1 MTINFAILGAGR
13 IGQVHARAVTAT
25 PGARLV
31 AISDPMAE
39 AAGKVAEAYGCDIRS
54 IDEIA
59 ASDDVQAVAICTPT
73 NTHADLIEQF
83 ARAGKAVFCEKPIDL
98 NLNRVKTCLDTVA
111 AEKARARAKRREAA
125 ENGTARCAEA
135 LANGAISADLV
146 VNFQG
151 DAPLTP
157 PWFVEELIAA
167 MKADPGAQM
176 ATPVLQC
183 DPATYDMFVEDRQ
196 NGRVGGTT
204 AVFGEDHR
212 ALYFSKE
219 IVPYIDP
226 AKVPERDIPVYHHV
240 GVYAYR
246 PEALRSYTFWGVSRL
261 ETLEGLEQLRFL
273 VHGVPVRCVVVE
285 SRGRMFWELNNPA
298 DVARIEKVLKEQ

>member
-1 MTINFAILGAGR
+1 MKTVILIPARYESTRYPGKPLAELTQKDGSRKSLIRMSWEVASTISGVDEVHVVTDDAR
-13 IGQVHARAVTAT
+13 IR
-25 PGARLV
+25 
-31 AISDPMAE
+31 E
-39 AAGKVAEAYGCDIRS
+39 AAEGFG
-54 IDEIA
+54 
-59 ASDDVQAVAICTPT
+59 ASVIMTSP
-73 NTHADLIEQF
+73 E
-83 ARAGKAVFCEKPIDL
+83 
-98 NLNRVKTCLDTVA
+98 
-111 AEKARARAKRREAA
+111 A

-135 LANGAISADLV
+135 LATGAVTADLV

-157 PWFVEELIAA
+157 PWFVEDLIAA
-167 MKADPGAQM
+167 MKSDPGAQM

-183 DPATYDMFVEDRQ
+183 DAATYAMFVEDRQ

-204 AVFGEDHR
+204 AVFGEDYR

-226 AKVPERDIPVYHHV
+226 GKVPATDIPVYHHV

-298 DVARIEKVLKEQ
+298 DVARIEKVLREQ